1 MGYAEQRELNASL
14 LTNIYIGVSAV
25 INDPVA
31 NMESTTEYYVK
42 ALEFWTILLKLSVT
56 NPSYALQNLSD
67 QDKEKFKSIQHK
79 LLLLRNT
86 YGPKSES

>member
-31 NMESTTEYYVK
+31 NMEAVTEYYAK
-42 ALEFWTILLKLSVT
+42 ALEFWTVLLKLSVA
-56 NPSYALQNLSD
+56 NPSHALQNLSD
-67 QDKEKFKSIQHK
+67 QDKEKFKSIRHK
-79 LLLLRNT
+79 LLLLQNT